1 MRPRVLKS
9 RTPEFKKFL
18 AAIRTRRGGDDV
30 ALDASVAKIIDR
42 VRKRGDRALI
52 EFTAKFDRV
61 KLTASTIRVTSA
73 ERRSPLDRIPAADRR
88 ALELAPP
95 RIAGFHPRTM

>member
-18 AAIRTRRGGDDV
+18 AAIRSRRGGDDV

-42 VRKRGDRALI
+42 VRKSGDRALI
-52 EFTAKFDRV
+52 ELTAKFDRV
-61 KLTASTIRVTSA
+61 KLTAATIRVTSA
-73 ERRSPLDRIPAADRR
+73 ERRSPVGRISPAHSPAPALPARR
-88 ALELAPP
+88 VLA
-95 RIAGFHPRTM
+95 F

>member
-18 AAIRTRRGGDDV
+18 AAIRSRRGGDDV

-52 EFTAKFDRV
+52 ELTAKFDRV
-61 KLTASTIRVTSA
+61 KLTAATIRVTSA
-73 ERRSPLDRIPAADRR
+73 ERRSALEGISSAGRR
-88 ALELAPP
+88 APEPAPA
-95 RIAGFHPRTM
+95 RIAGFPP